1 MNCAWPLHLGDTFAP
16 LRIERRKIEIA
27 ILADAIDEN
36 SQATDETFAKAA
48 AGNLFA
54 NALAHFANQTFGQI
68 DARPA
73 CDLTKEPAVICSDHD
88 QKASIRAGRSADPPI
103 IRQRQ

>member
-1 MNCAWPLHLGDTFAP
+1 MNCARPLRPGDTFAA

-27 ILADAIDEN
+27 VFSDAIDEN
-36 SQATDETFAKAA
+36 SQAIDESFAIAA

-68 DARPA
+68 DARA
-73 CDLTKEPAVICSDHD
+73 AGDLTKETAVICSDDD
-88 QKASIRAGRSADPPI
+88 QQASIRVRRDAHPPI